1 MHATKKVGM
10 CVSFQAR
17 WADFGTFVPFGF
29 GGLCGKLFVK
39 VFENKQGAMT
49 VVTNGRPK
57 RRQIDQLKSLWGPGV
72 NFLAFREK
80 IVGGCHIA
88 NVLAVVS
95 SDS

>member
-1 MHATKKVGM
+1 MHAAEKVGL

-17 WADFGTFVPFGF
+17 WADVGTFVPSGF

-39 VFENKQGAMT
+39 EFENKQGAMT

-57 RRQIDQLKSLWGPGV
+57 RRQIDQLKNLWGPGV
-72 NFLAFREK
+72 NYLAFREK
-80 IVGGCHIA
+80 IVGGRRIA
-88 NVLAVVS
+88 NVLVVVS